1 MSDRACPGSGKA
13 WTVDIAGKP
22 ICPRCRRALST
33 VAGKGK
39 SLRDAPTVPVHDK
52 PPRRGR

>member
-1 MSDRACPGSGKA
+1 MGSGKQ

-33 VAGKGK
+33 VAGKG
-39 SLRDAPTVPVHDK
+39 RTVTNTPKV
-52 PPRRGR
+52 PRHERPGRRQL